1 MRAEHAP
8 TNHNTHMHTLALI
21 RSRIVHVR
29 AHIHTHNKNKQ
40 TNHAVSRLPNKE
52 AVDRRIDQ
60 ATRLADAN
68 ARDLDSLTQKV
79 SEVKA
84 SEQQSRADI
93 SSLGKDL
100 SEHQLRVTGRV
111 DAVDAKLAGEG
122 KLLRTFAK
130 TLKDN
135 DLDAK
140 VVKVFGP

>member
-1 MRAEHAP
+1 M
-8 TNHNTHMHTLALI
+8 
-21 RSRIVHVR
+21 
-29 AHIHTHNKNKQ
+29 
-40 TNHAVSRLPNKE
+40 
-52 AVDRRIDQ
+52 DRRIDQ